1 MITSRQARQLTEE
14 SERFIQDNLA
24 QIERDI
30 RAMSINGMT
39 KTNFV
44 VRGEIELARRLAD
57 KLVEAGYTATVR
69 TEFGLLYE
77 HRIDISW

>member
-1 MITSRQARQLTEE
+1 MLTSRQARQLTEE
-14 SERFIQDNLA
+14 SEQFIQDNLS
-24 QIERDI
+24 QIERVI
-30 RAMSINGMT
+30 REISTSGQT

-44 VRGEIELARRLAD
+44 VHGEIELARRLAA
-57 KLVEAGYTATVR
+57 KLVEAGYMATVR